1 MPPPPYSPG
10 ERQRSVDAGRDRIL
24 RAALELLQLDNIAA
38 FSLDAVARRA
48 GMTRMTV
55 YNQFGS
61 KAGLLEE
68 LFDQIVERGAFR
80 DMGTVFT
87 QTDAMAALDGF
98 VAVLGRFYTENRP
111 VLTRMRAVAGTDP

>member
-38 FSLDAVARRA
+38 FSLEAVARRA
-48 GMTRMTV
+48 GVTRMTV

-61 KAGLLEE
+61 RAGLLEE
-68 LFDQIVERGAFR
+68 LFHLMIERESFSKFPLVFQHVDVRGAI
-80 DMGTVFT
+80 DVIIWI
-87 QTDAMAALDGF
+87 
-98 VAVLGRFYTENRP
+98 LGRLYTHN
-111 VLTRMRAVAGTDP
+111 LTDS